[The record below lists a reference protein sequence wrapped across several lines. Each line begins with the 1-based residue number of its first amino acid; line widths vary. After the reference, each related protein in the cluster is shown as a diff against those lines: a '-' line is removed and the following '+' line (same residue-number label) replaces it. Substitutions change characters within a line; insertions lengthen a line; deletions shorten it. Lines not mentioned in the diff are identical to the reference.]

1 MFPVGDVIP
10 SRARP
15 VVTFALIIVIA
26 GAFAYQLQLS
36 DLGRA
41 LLIADYGIASTDISP
56 VRLIVGLFL
65 HAGWVHITVNVLY
78 LWLFGPN
85 VEDAFGRTRF
95 LLFYL
100 AAGALSALVQTT
112 AHLRFSDALI
122 GSSGA
127 VAAVLGA
134 YLVLYPQS
142 RVLTL
147 LFAVIYL
154 DVMEIPA
161 MAFLGLW
168 FVLQLAADI
177 GSFGVP
183 VTVGPAAFWSH
194 VSGFALGMLCGGYA
208 RWRTGVLR
216 KYWIRGDNP

>member
-10 SRARP
+10 SRTRP
-15 VVTFALIIVIA
+15 AVTVALILLIA
-26 GAFAYQLQLS
+26 GAFAYQLQLD

-41 LLIADYGIASTDISP
+41 LLIADYGVVSTDLSQAG
-56 VRLIVGLFL
+56 LIGGLFL
-65 HAGWVHITVNVLY
+65 HAGWIHVAVNVLY

-85 VEDAFGRTRF
+85 VEEAFGRMRF

-100 AAGALSALVQTT
+100 AAGGLSALVQTT
-112 AHLRFSDALI
+112 AQLRFSDPLI

-134 YLVLYPQS
+134 YLVLYPQA
-142 RVLTL
+142 RVLTV
-147 LFAVIYL
+147 LFAVLYL
-154 DVMEIPA
+154 DVIEIPA

-168 FVLQLAADI
+168 FVLQLAGDI

-194 VSGFALGMLCGGYA
+194 VSGFAIGMICGGYA

-216 KYWIRGDNP
+216 KYWM